1 MSKEKLQQCTT
12 FRVFLLRSYAQHAS
26 CHVVSFENELISMMC
41 YFTFLVERV
50 RDGLHFLYVLV
61 LCDDIQNAFRG
72 KVSAM

>member
-1 MSKEKLQQCTT
+1 MFSEEKLVLFDDIQNVFRGKVNKLQQCTT

-50 RDGLHFLYVLV
+50 RDGLHFL
-61 LCDDIQNAFRG
+61 
-72 KVSAM
+72 